1 MKMIKSLYNYLKES
15 ISSNKLDESSILSD
29 VEDTLKAGDSFA
41 DLQYWIDNFK
51 NLDAMGINVSNF
63 IKEIKKHGAKP
74 LHDTAVENGKYF
86 VRIVHDY
93 SKAVLSY
100 NLTFFY
106 PVENEMNYWHY
117 AIIHMEVP
125 KDKRQ
130 ERRGYKKEIRILD
143 NHTYKVSDTYIKQ
156 EITKT
161 LSSRTRKM
169 YSLPDKYKGIIN
181 LIKIEDKK

>member
-15 ISSNKLDESSILSD
+15 ILDD
-29 VEDTLKAGDSFA
+29 VEDTLKAGDNFT
-41 DLQYWIDNFK
+41 DLHYWIDNFK
-51 NLDAMGINVSNF
+51 NLDAMGVNVSNF
-63 IKEIKKHGAKP
+63 IKEIKKNGAKP
-74 LHDTAVENGKYF
+74 LHDAAVENGKYF

-93 SKAVLSY
+93 SKVHSY
-100 NLTFFY
+100 TLTFFY
-106 PVENEMNYWHY
+106 PVENEVDYWHY
-117 AIIHMEVP
+117 AIIHMQVP
-125 KDKRQ
+125 ENKRQ
-130 ERRGYKKEIRILD
+130 ERRGYKKEIRIMD
-143 NHTYKVSDTYIKQ
+143 NNVYKVSDSYIKQ

>member
-1 MKMIKSLYNYLKES
+1 MKMIKNLYNYIKE
-15 ISSNKLDESSILSD
+15 SILSD

-41 DLQYWIDNFK
+41 DLHYWIDNFK

-74 LHDTAVENGKYF
+74 LYYDAVENGKHF
-86 VRIVHDY
+86 IEIIKDDNGKVF
-93 SKAVLSY
+93 SY
-100 NLTFFY
+100 TLKFYY
-106 PVENEMNYWHY
+106 PVKDEVDYWHY
-117 AIIHMEVP
+117 AIIRMQLP

-143 NHTYKVSDTYIKQ
+143 NCAYKVSDTYIKQ
-156 EITKT
+156 EVEKT
-161 LSSRTRKM
+161 HSSRTRKM

-181 LIKIEDKK
+181 LIKVEDKK